1 MNGGI
6 CLLVP
11 GVREWFGYEA
21 KIFLDLRN
29 NLEKSLL
36 EQNFN
41 YFYGGIVSK
50 KSIYEEN
57 ISNLGERFIDNCI
70 EFNLNGR
77 DIGTIISPEGT
88 FRVYDYLNR
97 NNKIQDHSGQVFYS
111 QEFLRNESEEEVKEG
126 KTISFWQTGF
136 EIYGKPE
143 IESSLLVLTTLINCF
158 RAIDFDDVYFR
169 ISDKRIL
176 EGLIIDLPLNERRE
190 IYYLIDKCKEDGDTF
205 KNCYIQKGGNNRIA
219 ERVGQLLDLGKNPE
233 LTLDELD
240 SFTNN
245 SKSHSGIAFLK
256 ELFNQLNKRYKYENI
271 KIIPFMGKSWDACDS
286 LLFDARLTGYDYAV
300 AGGGNLFAFNKDK
313 KIIKSGAGIGV
324 TRLAEYILDYKKLEV
339 MEL

>member
-6 CLLVP
+6 ILLVP

-21 KIFLDLRN
+21 KIFMDLRN
-29 NLEKSLL
+29 GLENSLL
-36 EQNFN
+36 NQNFN

-57 ISNLGERFIDNCI
+57 ITNLGERFIDNCI
-70 EFNLNGR
+70 EFSLNGK

-97 NNKIQDHSGQVFYS
+97 NNKIHNHSGQVFYS
-111 QEFLRNESEEEVKEG
+111 QEFLRNESEEDVGKG

-136 EIYGKPE
+136 EIYGKTE
-143 IESSLLVLTTLINCF
+143 IESSLLVLKSLINCF
-158 RAIDFDDVYFR
+158 KAINFDEVYFR
-169 ISDKRIL
+169 VSDKRIL
-176 EGLIIDLPLNERRE
+176 EGLIIDLPLDKRRE
-190 IYYLIDKCKEDGDTF
+190 IYYLIDKCKEDGTTF
-205 KNCYIQKGGNNRIA
+205 KNYYIKKGGDNKIA
-219 ERVGQLLDLGKNPE
+219 EKVGQLLDLDKNQQ
-233 LTLDELD
+233 LTLDILD

-245 SKSHSGIAFLK
+245 SISHNGIEFLRQVLRELKK
-256 ELFNQLNKRYKYENI
+256 EHKDENI

-286 LLFDARLTGYDYAV
+286 LLFDARLPEYEYAV
-300 AGGGNLFAFNKDK
+300 AGGGNLFAFNEDK

-324 TRLAEYILDYKKLEV
+324 TRLTEYIIEHKKFKA